1 MPTLSRD
8 HGFGLTSVCIGVR
21 VATSGTRIKWTR
33 TRQWTRMS
41 KLGNE
46 VTLEICYLTWMWRRS
61 LSHGPVKREGWC
73 GVRCQGVGERNA
85 SLQSSSTKHVERC
98 RDERDTCLTIA
109 TTFAAAT
116 GAWSRVT
123 VVLEV
128 DSDGLPRHHVSG
140 ARDGAVAALVVDRER
155 GAGLGSVRRVRQ
167 GTQGGE
173 CKRGG
178 QFAARG

>member
-1 MPTLSRD
+1 MFESNPSSPTTMPTLSRD
-8 HGFGLTSVCIGVR
+8 HAFGLNSVCIE
-21 VATSGTRIKWTR
+21 SSYQCY
-33 TRQWTRMS
+33 QWTR
-41 KLGNE
+41 
-46 VTLEICYLTWMWRRS
+46 YLTWMWRRS

-85 SLQSSSTKHVERC
+85 SLQSSSTKR

-128 DSDGLPRHHVSG
+128 DSDGLPPHHVSG